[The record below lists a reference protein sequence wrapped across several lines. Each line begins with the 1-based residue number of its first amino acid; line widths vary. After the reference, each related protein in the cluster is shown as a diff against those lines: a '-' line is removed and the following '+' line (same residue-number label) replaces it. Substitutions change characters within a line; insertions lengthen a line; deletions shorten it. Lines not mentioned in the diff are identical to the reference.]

1 MKTIVLLLSL
11 FIYMNTQAQTQTQ
24 LMEPLVHVNGEGKL
38 SVVPDCVD
46 IKVRV
51 ESQGKEAAAV
61 KAENDVAIDKVINFL
76 RSAGIKDKNIRTE
89 YINLNK
95 NYDYNTKTYSY
106 NANQSLTVVLKDLGT
121 YEMVMSG
128 LLSSGINR
136 IDGVVFGSSEMEKL
150 KAEARIKAV
159 LNAKEKATAY
169 AEALGQSIG
178 KAVVISES
186 GGSAP
191 QPPMYKAR
199 MMSMEAASDGGET
212 IAPGELSIRSQ
223 VQVSFQLKM

>member
-1 MKTIVLLLSL
+1 MKTVILALSL
-11 FIYMNTQAQTQTQ
+11 FIYINTQAQTQQ
-24 LMEPLVHVNGEGKL
+24 MEPLVHVTGEGKI
-38 SVVPDCVD
+38 SVVPDYVD

-51 ESQGKEAAAV
+51 ESQGKEAGAV
-61 KAENDVAIDKVINFL
+61 KAENDTAIDKVINFL

-95 NYDYNTKTYSY
+95 NYDYNTKTYNY
-106 NANQSLTVVLKDLGT
+106 TANQSLTIVLKDLDK
-121 YEMVMSG
+121 YEAVMSG

-136 IDGVVFGSSEMEKL
+136 MDGVVFGSSEMEKL
-150 KAEARIKAV
+150 KAETRVKAIV
-159 LNAKEKATAY
+159 NAKEKATAY

-178 KAVVISES
+178 KAIVISES

-191 QPPMYKAR
+191 QPPVYKAR
-199 MMSMEAASDGGET
+199 MMSMEASSDGGET

>member
-1 MKTIVLLLSL
+1 MKTVILVLSL
-11 FIYMNTQAQTQTQ
+11 FIYMKTQAQTQQ
-24 LMEPLVHVNGEGKL
+24 MEPLVNVTGEGKT

-51 ESQGKEAAAV
+51 ESQGEEAGAV
-61 KAENDVAIDKVINFL
+61 KAENDAAIDTVINFL

-95 NYDYNTKTYSY
+95 NYDYNSKTYSY
-106 NANQSLTVVLKDLGT
+106 TANQSLTIVLKDLKK
-121 YEMVMSG
+121 YETVMAG

-150 KAEARIKAV
+150 QAETRIKAIV
-159 LNAKEKATAY
+159 NAKEKAAAY

-186 GGSAP
+186 AGSVPRPAV
-191 QPPMYKAR
+191 YNTR
-199 MMSMEAASDGGET
+199 MMSMEASSDGGET
-212 IAPGELSIRSQ
+212 IAPGELSIP
-223 VQVSFQLKM
+223 